1 MSKAEPTIQKYMT
14 HQPHSIQ
21 AKSTIKDAVG
31 KMDLLNIRHLP
42 VMEGDKLVGIVSDRD
57 IKLATSFVEV
67 NPELVKV
74 KDVCHEHL
82 YLVEPT
88 SLLKDVA
95 LEMAK
100 THCGSAL
107 VTQNGHLVGI
117 FTTVDA
123 CRALGEVIEQKFH
136 AH

>member
-21 AKSTIKDAVG
+21 AKSTIKDAVS
-31 KMDLLNIRHLP
+31 KMEELKVRHLP
-42 VMEGDKLVGIVSDRD
+42 VLDGEKIVGIVSDRD

-67 NPELVKV
+67 NPELVRV
-74 KDVCHEHL
+74 KDICHEHP
-82 YLVEPT
+82 YQVEPS
-88 SLLKDVA
+88 SLLRDVA
-95 LEMAK
+95 LEMAESR
-100 THCGSAL
+100 CGSAL
-107 VTQNGHLVGI
+107 VVQNNHLVGI

-123 CRALGEVIEQKFH
+123 CRALGEVIDQKFH